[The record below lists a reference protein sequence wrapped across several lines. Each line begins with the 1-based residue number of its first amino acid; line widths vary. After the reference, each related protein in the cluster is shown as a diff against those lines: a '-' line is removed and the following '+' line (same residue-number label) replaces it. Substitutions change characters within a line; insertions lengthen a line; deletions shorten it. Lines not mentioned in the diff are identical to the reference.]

1 MVTGEMARFIISG
14 NVINNNARGNTLD
27 CCGSLSDT
35 DSAWSDYRT
44 DCTSHNR
51 RSIALV
57 GITAYI
63 IGSLLF
69 ASIFSAAGAVII
81 VLSDGHLHTVKRYLV
96 SLSVGAIFG
105 GAFIHLVP
113 RFARDYGFTQS
124 AGLLVV
130 LALFGS
136 YALEEGVHWH
146 CHRDCEIEAFSVS
159 LVVGDSV
166 HNVIDGVIVASSYFV
181 SIPVGIAT
189 TIAIVLH
196 KVPKEVGDFGA
207 LLQGGVSKWRAV
219 QVNVLTNLFSFAGA
233 IGVIVFADI
242 SGVIEV
248 LLPIAIGNFVFVA
261 GSDLLPEIRSEAAN
275 STVQMV
281 IILFGV
287 AIMYS
292 ITIIKPWLVG

>member
-1 MVTGEMARFIISG
+1 M
-14 NVINNNARGNTLD
+14 
-27 CCGSLSDT
+27 
-35 DSAWSDYRT
+35 
-44 DCTSHNR
+44 
-51 RSIALV
+51 V
-57 GITAYI
+57 GIATYI

-69 ASIFSAAGAVII
+69 ASVFSAAGALVI
-81 VLSDGHLHTVKRYLV
+81 VLADGHLHKIKRYLV

-105 GAFIHLVP
+105 GAFIHLIP
-113 RFARDYGFTQS
+113 RFAREYGFSQS
-124 AGLLVV
+124 AGLFVV

-136 YALEEGVHWH
+136 YALEEMVHWH

-207 LLQGGVSKWRAV
+207 LLQGGISKWRAV

-233 IGVIVFADI
+233 VAVIVFADV
-242 SGVIEV
+242 SGAIEV
-248 LLPIAIGNFVFVA
+248 LLPVAIGNFVFVA
-261 GSDLLPEIRSEAAN
+261 GSDLLPEIRAEDAN
-275 STVQMV
+275 ATVQMA
-281 IILFGV
+281 IILLGV

-292 ITIIKPWLVG
+292 ITIIKPWLMG

>member
-1 MVTGEMARFIISG
+1 M
-14 NVINNNARGNTLD
+14 NL
-27 CCGSLSDT
+27 
-35 DSAWSDYRT
+35 
-44 DCTSHNR
+44 TS
-51 RSIALV
+51 IP
-57 GITAYI
+57 AYI

-69 ASIFSAAGAVII
+69 ASVFSGAGALVI
-81 VLSDGHLHTVKRYLV
+81 VLSKGRLDRWKRYLV

-105 GAFIHLVP
+105 GAFIHLIP
-113 RFARDYGFTQS
+113 RFAREYGFTQS

-130 LALFGS
+130 LAVFGS
-136 YALEEGVHWH
+136 YALEEMVHWH

-166 HNVIDGVIVASSYFV
+166 HNVIDGVIVASSYYV

-207 LLQGGVSKWRAV
+207 LLQGGISKWRAV
-219 QVNVLTNLFSFAGA
+219 AVNVLTNLFSFAGA
-233 IGVIVFADI
+233 IAVIVFADV
-242 SGVIEV
+242 SGVVEV

-261 GSDLLPEIRSEAAN
+261 GSDLLPELRTKGGRSSVHLA
-275 STVQMV
+275 
-281 IILFGV
+281 IILVGV

-292 ITIIKPWLVG
+292 ITILKPMVMG